1 MEIIIFKIFGIV
13 GLILLCASILAKER
27 KTRDILSVIGG
38 LALLIYSIYLKDLI
52 FIILQAVYI
61 LVTIFDYIRQFRE
74 SKKNKH
80 A

>member
-13 GLILLCASILAKER
+13 GLILLCDSILVKKR
-27 KTRDILSVIGG
+27 KKRDILTIIGG

-52 FIILQAVYI
+52 FIILQTVYI
-61 LVTIFDYIRQFRE
+61 SVTIFDYTRQF
-74 SKKNKH
+74 KKNKH

>member
-13 GLILLCASILAKER
+13 GLILLCDSILVKKR
-27 KTRDILSVIGG
+27 KKRDILTIIGG

-52 FIILQAVYI
+52 FIILQTVYI
-61 LVTIFDYIRQFRE
+61 SVTIFDYARQF
-74 SKKNKH
+74 KKNKH